1 MRENSERM
9 GCGRPDAA
17 FSLIELMVVIGI
29 MILLGGLLVPA
40 VEVLRE
46 RGKASECTNNLRQ
59 WGQGFAL
66 YLDEHRGIFP
76 GDGTKDGSG
85 DEADIGV
92 ADAWFNVVPPYI
104 NLESYSALQA
114 KGKVPC
120 AGIGKSPFIC
130 PKSIIDQDQLSK
142 YVAGSHT
149 EFYCS
154 YAMNH
159 WIFNPDRQ
167 NPSFTKRMRMS
178 QVRKPSVFVV
188 LSESPNGTEA
198 KIHAAT
204 MAGET
209 KDKTGYRHRNCANAL
224 FADGHVEPL
233 LKTKVLTGGMTVQ
246 DNGGEVQ
253 WNPDRDESNAPLE

>member
-1 MRENSERM
+1 MRDQRDGAEGGLAE
-9 GCGRPDAA
+9 AA
-17 FSLIELMVVIGI
+17 FSLIELMIVIGI
-29 MILLGGLLVPA
+29 MVVLGGLLVPA

-59 WGQGFAL
+59 WGQGFSM

-76 GDGTKDGSG
+76 GDGTESGSG
-85 DEADIGV
+85 DTADIGV

-104 NLESYSALQA
+104 NLDSYNALEA
-114 KGKVPC
+114 KGQVPC

-130 PKSIIDQDQLSK
+130 PKSIIDQDLLSK
-142 YVAGSHT
+142 YVGGSQT

-154 YAMNH
+154 YAMNY
-159 WIFNPDRQ
+159 WVFNPDRQ
-167 NPSFTKRMRMS
+167 NPAFTKRMRLS

-188 LSESPNGTEA
+188 LAESPDG
-198 KIHAAT
+198 KLPKVHAVT
-204 MAGET
+204 MKGE
-209 KDKTGYRHRNCANAL
+209 DEGATGYRHRNCANAL
-224 FADGHVEPL
+224 FADWHVEPL
-233 LKTKVLTGGMTVQ
+233 LRTKVLTAGMTVQ